1 MPPRS
6 EAHAALGRAVRR
18 VREGQGMTQEQLAT
32 ASGLQAT
39 YISDVERGVRNPS
52 WTVVVTLAEGLGTT
66 PARLA
71 NEAEAEGS
79 R

>member
-6 EAHAALGRAVRR
+6 KAHAALGRAVRR
-18 VREGQGMTQEQLAT
+18 IREEQGMTQEQLAA

-52 WTVVVTLAEGLGTT
+52 WTVVVTLAESLGTT
-66 PARLA
+66 PAGLA
-71 NEAEAEGS
+71 TEAEAEE
-79 R
+79 RA